1 MPTDTESTESR
12 GLPYDVLFEDASQD
26 YTTPLPTPNDIES
39 GEIIPDREWGANVVK
54 IQQRFI
60 MKFGRDVRPI
70 EANNMLYVAKHTTKP
85 LRQLKHP
92 EYFGTIHGGP
102 PNIHLFMQDDITGPL
117 KSEREFVDAIIR
129 SYAIELGPRGA
140 QKVRKSIMV
149 LDNGSLVIIDW
160 EYASWSPVYCEY
172 FVAMFCRLAWT
183 HDWHETTMDPDTEKA
198 RGEEPNPEQPKPSAD
213 FPDGGLKA
221 WSVVVGAFFGL
232 FVSFGWTN
240 CVGLFQGYYE
250 ANQLRDLSPSN
261 VSWIPALSMFM
272 MFITGPFV
280 GRAFDNFGPHY
291 LLFTGTLLHVFGL
304 MMASISSEYYQFILS
319 QAICSPLGAAM
330 VLYPSFSCVTTW
342 FRQKRALALG
352 ITASGSSLGGTIL
365 PIVVNRLIPRIGFGW
380 TLRVCAFL
388 LFGLLVVTNLTVRS
402 RIAPQPKEAG
412 IVAYLRPFTSL
423 SFVLTSLAGF
433 FYSMGMFIPI
443 TFMVTYGEH
452 VGLSNNMAGYLVS
465 IFNASSNSGIGRI
478 LPGYIA
484 DKVGSFNVSIAA
496 ATLSTIFMLALWL
509 PGHSHESAIAFAALF
524 GFSSG
529 TYTAISPALVAHI
542 SNLEEIG
549 TRSGTMYA
557 FMSVAALTGSPIGG
571 ALISSADG
579 SYWKLQLFAGCMLG
593 AGTALYVA
601 ARLYI
606 IHVYTEKTLSMAI
619 TTGA

>member
-1 MPTDTESTESR
+1 
-12 GLPYDVLFEDASQD
+12 
-26 YTTPLPTPNDIES
+26 
-39 GEIIPDREWGANVVK
+39 
-54 IQQRFI
+54 
-60 MKFGRDVRPI
+60 
-70 EANNMLYVAKHTTKP
+70 
-85 LRQLKHP
+85 
-92 EYFGTIHGGP
+92 
-102 PNIHLFMQDDITGPL
+102 
-117 KSEREFVDAIIR
+117 
-129 SYAIELGPRGA
+129 
-140 QKVRKSIMV
+140 
-149 LDNGSLVIIDW
+149 
-160 EYASWSPVYCEY
+160 
-172 FVAMFCRLAWT
+172 
-183 HDWHETTMDPDTEKA
+183 MDPDTEKA

-261 VSWIPALSMFM
+261 VSWIPSLSMFM

-380 TLRVCAFL
+380 TMRVCAFL

-465 IFNASSNSGIGRI
+465 IFNASSGIGRI

-606 IHVYTEKTLSMAI
+606 SKGRLWEKV
-619 TTGA
+619 